1 LALSHCVKDTA
12 LDAQRLGFVTTCLT
26 DLSEP
31 VSPEMGNAAVAVME
45 DAGVTVTTSSQ
56 L

>member
-1 LALSHCVKDTA
+1 
-12 LDAQRLGFVTTCLT
+12 LT

-31 VSPEMGNAAVAVME
+31 VSPEMGKAAVAVME